1 MDSDR
6 LLLSMISKSLL
17 LGTDPVLADILTD
30 ENIMHSQFAKNAL
43 RFISDIDFDEN
54 LHCNEEDEEI
64 YRMLGSA
71 NQWDAR
77 FISGMMM
84 GILMA
89 LEGDLTNPFDN
100 KNELGHL
107 YRLLNARLLEMTI
120 EE

>member
-1 MDSDR
+1 
-6 LLLSMISKSLL
+6 
-17 LGTDPVLADILTD
+17 
-30 ENIMHSQFAKNAL
+30 
-43 RFISDIDFDEN
+43 
-54 LHCNEEDEEI
+54 
-64 YRMLGSA
+64 MLGSA